1 MSKESPFKELERDIV
16 EETGLKCCICLEGY
30 KNQPQKILG
39 VYTFTKKV
47 TLDEFESKSRKT
59 MVRPSLIDTSYLN
72 IIPHTHRDTLLSLT
86 SM

>member
-39 VYTFTKKV
+39 VYTFTKKA
-47 TLDEFESKSRKT
+47 TLDEFESKGRKT
-59 MVRPSLIDTSYLN
+59 MVSLSHIALPTSF
-72 IIPHTHRDTLLSLT
+72 
-86 SM
+86 SMT